1 MINSKGQS
9 VSAKLLLSYTLD
21 KYVLFYHC
29 LSQGNFFLC
38 NQKLKK
44 SSAICK

>member
-1 MINSKGQS
+1 MNSKGQS

-21 KYVLFYHC
+21 KYVLLYYY
-29 LSQGNFFLC
+29 LSQGNSFLC

-44 SSAICK
+44 LSIICK